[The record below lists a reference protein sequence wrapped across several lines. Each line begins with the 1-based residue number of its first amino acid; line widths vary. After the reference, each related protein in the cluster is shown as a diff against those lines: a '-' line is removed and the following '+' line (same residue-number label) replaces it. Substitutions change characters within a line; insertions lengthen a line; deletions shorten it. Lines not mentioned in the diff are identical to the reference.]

1 MTAQPLLDVRDL
13 HAHYG
18 HVHALR
24 GLTLQ
29 VKAGEIVALLGA
41 NGAGKTTTLR
51 AVMGLLRPTSGDI
64 RLDGQSIVG
73 LQPHQ
78 VVARGVVMVPEGRRV
93 FPNLSVEENLR
104 MGGYTLTD
112 RATLQANLDTVYGLF
127 PVLAERRRQL
137 GSSLSGGE
145 QQMLALGRALM
156 VSPRLLLLDEPSL
169 GLAPLVVRSI
179 FRVVQELAGR
189 GVTILLVEQNVR
201 QALRV
206 ADRAYLLEVGR
217 LVHAGASAELME
229 EALIRKAYLGVQR
242 P

>member
-1 MTAQPLLDVRDL
+1 VTEPLLEVRDL

-24 GLTLQ
+24 GVSLQ
-29 VKAGEIVALLGA
+29 VRTGEIVALLGA

-51 AVMGLLRPTSGDI
+51 TIMGLLRPTSGEVVLEG
-64 RLDGQSIVG
+64 RSIVR
-73 LQPHQ
+73 LEPHQ
-78 VVARGVVMVPEGRRV
+78 VVAKGVVMVPEGRRV
-93 FPNLSVEENLR
+93 FPNLTVEENLR

-112 RATLQANLDTVYGLF
+112 RPTLLANLRTVYELF
-127 PVLAERRRQL
+127 PVLAERRGQL

-156 VSPRLLLLDEPSL
+156 VSPKLLLLDEPSL

-179 FRVVQELAGR
+179 FRVVRELAGR

-217 LVHAGASAELME
+217 LAHEGTSAELME
-229 EALIRKAYLGVQR
+229 EASIRKAYLGVQQS
-242 P
+242 